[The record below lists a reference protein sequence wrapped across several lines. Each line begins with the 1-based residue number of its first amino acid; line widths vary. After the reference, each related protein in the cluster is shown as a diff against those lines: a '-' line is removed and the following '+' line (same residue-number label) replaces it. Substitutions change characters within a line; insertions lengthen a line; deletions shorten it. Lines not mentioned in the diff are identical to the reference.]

1 MAELIFE
8 SLHEELEMAMIEYY
22 LKFLQFN
29 NIVYRLK
36 IKTKSN
42 SSSILYFLI
51 SRFITKRVSLE
62 AL

>member
-1 MAELIFE
+1 MAELTFE
-8 SLHEELEMAMIEYY
+8 SLYEELEMAMIEYY